1 VGCIYTERT
10 ETACLQTRT
19 VWRSLN
25 RGVSLCV
32 CVCLPV
38 SVAWLIKHCTDL
50 CYSNEY
56 DPSYKCSLVMNFNSS
71 LYVSNSKLW
80 QMKWAFCDQC
90 PPFTFGHSDKWWR
103 NLERRAC
110 HRSSSMFCTETRWI
124 LAVASV
130 FLAEFNYCGMH
141 ANDEFSEVFTASVRI
156 SLDSSFHG
164 HSHSSFNFSIWCTDI
179 RYPLK

>member
-1 VGCIYTERT
+1 MRQDFWSLSRKLNTGPPSYKPAAYYEPPSVRWAKRT

-19 VWRSLN
+19 VRRSLN

-32 CVCLPV
+32 CLSV

-50 CYSNEY
+50 CYSNGY
-56 DPSYKCSLVMNFNSS
+56 DPSYEGCLVMNYNSS

-90 PPFTFGHSDKWWR
+90 PPFTSGHSDKWWR

-110 HRSSSMFCTETRWI
+110 CRSSSTFCTETWLI

-130 FLAEFNYCGMH
+130 FLAEC
-141 ANDEFSEVFTASVRI
+141 
-156 SLDSSFHG
+156 
-164 HSHSSFNFSIWCTDI
+164 
-179 RYPLK
+179 